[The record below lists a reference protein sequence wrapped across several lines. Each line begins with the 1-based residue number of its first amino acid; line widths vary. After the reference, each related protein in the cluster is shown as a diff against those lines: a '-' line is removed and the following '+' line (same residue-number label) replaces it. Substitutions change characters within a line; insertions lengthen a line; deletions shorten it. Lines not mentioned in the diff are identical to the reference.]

1 MVSSD
6 TFFSS
11 EGHSLLNETR
21 NWFSG
26 ISILHAWL
34 RSRRRRNISGIF
46 DHRTQIFGSASQT
59 RGKSDQNVEFAKV
72 LWLWNPLL
80 ILHERF
86 RDFVLAGNQ
95 NMQFLAL
102 WYWFLA
108 SDGSL
113 QNSKK
118 LSGLCEYNFYL
129 FFNFTENVK
138 FLLTPKPTATK
149 LVFQLEL
156 WNLKV

>member
-1 MVSSD
+1 MLREYNSLLIISKLYIALGHLIIRKKLPGLIVVADHVKQVNFPFYFHSQ
-6 TFFSS
+6 FFYANNQRFLLTLFFPS
-11 EGHSLLNETR
+11 EGHSLLNGTR

-34 RSRRRRNISGIF
+34 CSRRRRNISGIF

-102 WYWFLA
+102 WY
-108 SDGSL
+108 
-113 QNSKK
+113 
-118 LSGLCEYNFYL
+118 
-129 FFNFTENVK
+129 
-138 FLLTPKPTATK
+138 
-149 LVFQLEL
+149 
-156 WNLKV
+156 